1 MWKIIL
7 KSPAIHIDETT
18 VKLTK
23 DTGYVWIFATS
34 HTVFYHFTLTR
45 ETEFLKQWLKDYKGI
60 IITDFFPGYDSL
72 KLQRQKCLIHLIR
85 DFNDDLHKNPFDE
98 GYKNLMDAFS
108 RLLVNIIATIDKYG
122 LSRKHLQKH
131 LGDTEEFYKAYLS
144 IEYRGELSI
153 KYSKRLKKHWDE
165 LWIFLKHD
173 DIPWNN
179 NNAEAA
185 IKAFAQH
192 RHNVNGRIREGKLI
206 EYLKMLSLAQTC
218 RYRNISFLDLLRR
231 KAGLW
236 ENVPPDY
243 LPPFLPFI
251 QARLY
256 VRRLKFTRKRQ
267 WNEWIK
273 SGKRP
278 TFIPASP
285 NSTYKKT
292 GWTDWHDWL
301 GFKFL
306 PFEKA
311 RTYMRRLGLKNR
323 DEYWAWLRS
332 DKRPSTIP
340 YSPEKEYKRTGWID
354 LGDWFGTGNTGRQRK
369 KRMTYEQAKTYI
381 QAVGIKTQH
390 EFFAWRKTDQR
401 PETMPP
407 DPNKV
412 YLEFEGWGTFLGT
425 GRIANQNKK
434 YWSYEEAKVFLK
446 ALRITSGKHF
456 RELCSMGVIT
466 TDIPSSPYAFYS
478 KQKSW
483 ISFPDFFGK

>member
-1 MWKIIL
+1 M
-7 KSPAIHIDETT
+7 
-18 VKLTK
+18 
-23 DTGYVWIFATS
+23 
-34 HTVFYHFTLTR
+34 
-45 ETEFLKQWLKDYKGI
+45 
-60 IITDFFPGYDSL
+60 
-72 KLQRQKCLIHLIR
+72 
-85 DFNDDLHKNPFDE
+85 
-98 GYKNLMDAFS
+98 
-108 RLLVNIIATIDKYG
+108 
-122 LSRKHLQKH
+122 
-131 LGDTEEFYKAYLS
+131 LS
-144 IEYRGELSI
+144 I
-153 KYSKRLKKHWDE
+153 
-165 LWIFLKHD
+165 
-173 DIPWNN
+173 
-179 NNAEAA
+179 
-185 IKAFAQH
+185 
-192 RHNVNGRIREGKLI
+192 
-206 EYLKMLSLAQTC
+206 AQTC
-218 RYRNISFLDLLRR
+218 RYRNIPFLDLLRR

-243 LPPFLPFI
+243 LPPFLPFL

-285 NSTYKKT
+285 NSTYKKM
-292 GWTDWHDWL
+292 GWHDWYDWL

-354 LGDWFGTGNTGRQRK
+354 LGDWLGTGNTGRQRK
-369 KRMTYEQAKTYI
+369 KRMNYEQAKTYI

-412 YLEFEGWGTFLGT
+412 YFEFEGWGAFLGT

-434 YWSYEEAKVFLK
+434 YWSYEEAKTFLK
-446 ALRITSGKHF
+446 PLRITSGKHF

-466 TDIPSSPYAFYS
+466 TYIPNNPYAFYS
-478 KQKSW
+478 KQKTW